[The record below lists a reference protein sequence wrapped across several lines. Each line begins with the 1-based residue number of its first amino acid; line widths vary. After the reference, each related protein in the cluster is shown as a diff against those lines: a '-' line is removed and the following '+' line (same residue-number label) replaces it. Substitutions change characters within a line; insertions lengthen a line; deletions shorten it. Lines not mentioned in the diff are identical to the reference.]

1 MGEQAE
7 FLAQTLGG
15 KFLYFVGIFIIMEKV
30 FYKIGFGCAFKNVFI
45 GSSECK
51 MCNHFFGIDFEE
63 KWIKC
68 APYSAIQENI
78 ALKEETKQLRKEVG
92 LLVDKILEMK
102 GV

>member
-1 MGEQAE
+1 MD
-7 FLAQTLGG
+7 
-15 KFLYFVGIFIIMEKV
+15 KV
-30 FYKIGFGCAFKNVFI
+30 LFKNGCGCAFKNVFI

-51 MCNHFFGIDFEE
+51 RCNHLFGIDFEE

-68 APYSAIQENI
+68 YPYSAIQENI

-102 GV
+102 GVKDDKK